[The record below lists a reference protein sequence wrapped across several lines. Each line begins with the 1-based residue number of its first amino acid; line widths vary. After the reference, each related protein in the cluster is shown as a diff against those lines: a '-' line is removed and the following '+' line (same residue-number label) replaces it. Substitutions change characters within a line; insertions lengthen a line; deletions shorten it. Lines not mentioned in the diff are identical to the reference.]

1 MDARDYHL
9 VHLATVIKGH
19 RPDGLQIIEI
29 YFSNFRRLEVQVR
42 VLTWS
47 GEDSLL
53 GHRLLVVSVDKRGGE
68 GAPWSLS
75 CKGTSPIQEGSALL
89 PKCLPKPHLIIAYYS
104 IL

>member
-53 GHRLLVVSVDKRGGE
+53 GHRLLVVSVDKRGGRE
-68 GAPWSLS
+68 LLGASVARELVLF
-75 CKGTSPIQEGSALL
+75 KRVLL
-89 PKCLPKPHLIIAYYS
+89 YYLNASPKPHLIIAYYS
-104 IL
+104 I